1 VSAPAGERAL
11 VTSDVALEPR
21 DGGFSPRR
29 ALGGALA
36 RTGLGGAALAL
47 ACWMLQ
53 GAGFALATGY
63 GLPDTAARFLMLA
76 AYFSFGAAC
85 GLVHSLAGS
94 ALGVVDRVERGLQTR
109 LEPQMT
115 GLLARM
121 FPNTRSITI
130 IQIEAAVDRLVT
142 LAADPSRPGLPRM
155 LLGWALRRGAAAL
168 LREARARAGADGRLT
183 LAEASTLIRR
193 HLVGLVMGQLR
204 SRLAI
209 ARQLALWIPGLAVLG
224 PAAWLALRS
233 A

>member
-1 VSAPAGERAL
+1 MSAPVSDRAL
-11 VTSDVALEPR
+11 VTPGAALEPR
-21 DGGFSPRR
+21 DGGFSPRG
-29 ALGGALA
+29 ALVGALA
-36 RTGLGGAALAL
+36 RAGLWGAALAL

-53 GAGFALATGY
+53 EAGFALATGY
-63 GLPDTAARFLMLA
+63 GRPDAAARLLMLA
-76 AYFSFGAAC
+76 AYFLLGAAC
-85 GLVHSLAGS
+85 GLVHALAGS
-94 ALGVVDRVERGLQTR
+94 ALGVVERVERVLQTR

-115 GLLARM
+115 GLLGRM

-130 IQIEAAVDRLVT
+130 HQIEAAVDKLIA
-142 LAADPSRPGLPRM
+142 LAADPSRRGLPRM

-183 LAEASTLIRR
+183 LAEASALIRE
-193 HLVGLVMGQLR
+193 HLVRLVMGQLR